1 MFQNRVLR
9 KVLGTRG
16 VNNGRLEAMVPSSA
30 MRLALLTR
38 YWGEQIL
45 EVEMGG
51 ACSMYG
57 GEEKFMHGCGGGKP
71 E

>member
-1 MFQNRVLR
+1 MVL
-9 KVLGTRG
+9 
-16 VNNGRLEAMVPSSA
+16 SSA
-30 MRLALLTR
+30 VRLALLTR
-38 YWGEQIL
+38 YWGEQLL

-57 GEEKFMHGCGGGKP
+57 EKKNSYTVVVGGGR